1 MDVLLFY
8 LTMIQEC
15 FVKDLFFIRNSKTVL
30 GDSKHC
36 QLLQAPEQFLKL
48 IGILSVSVPP

>member
-36 QLLQAPEQFLKL
+36 QLLQAPELFLKL